1 MTVKK
6 IVITPNDFFNYV
18 SNASIERED
27 GSKITGYQ
35 RDLAEL
41 TDDEY
46 MAREMLDAWLMFT
59 GGTYKDLID
68 MAVKENEVR
77 KLIVK
82 SKQNRSTK
90 TVKLVKK
97 QGGKTNIDDIIL

>member
-1 MTVKK
+1 
-6 IVITPNDFFNYV
+6 
-18 SNASIERED
+18 
-27 GSKITGYQ
+27 
-35 RDLAEL
+35 
-41 TDDEY
+41 
-46 MAREMLDAWLMFT
+46 
-59 GGTYKDLID
+59 

>member
-1 MTVKK
+1 
-6 IVITPNDFFNYV
+6 
-18 SNASIERED
+18 
-27 GSKITGYQ
+27 
-35 RDLAEL
+35 
-41 TDDEY
+41 

>member
-1 MTVKK
+1 
-6 IVITPNDFFNYV
+6 
-18 SNASIERED
+18 
-27 GSKITGYQ
+27 
-35 RDLAEL
+35 
-41 TDDEY
+41 

-90 TVKLVKK
+90 TVKLVRK
-97 QGGKTNIDDIIL
+97 QDGKANIDDIIL